1 MTQADTEFLGLVTGD
16 EPGHYSFT
24 VEKHLARLDY
34 KLYGGTAIAASIAA
48 SEALTDRQAL
58 WMTTQY
64 VATAPA
70 DAKISVLAEVLADG
84 RRTNQV
90 RVTGTDESGEVM
102 FASLGATGRPHPDGL
117 TGQFVRRPMVVPVGE
132 AEPWTSL
139 FTGLKQ
145 FADPGFE
152 LPPFPED
159 VGFNTV
165 MELRHAAILDKRD
178 PGPGRI
184 CLWVR
189 RTDRQPITATVAA
202 FMADMVPL
210 AVAHALELIAAGT
223 SLDNTIRFGSFEES
237 EWILI
242 DLVPHLA
249 AGGYAYGMAHIWN
262 EEGRLM
268 ATASQTAS
276 MIRFEFVT
284 PEDQERAAQ
293 GFR

>member
-1 MTQADTEFLGLVTGD
+1 MAQSDSEFLGLTQGD
-16 EPGHYSFT
+16 DPGDFSFK

-48 SEALTDRQAL
+48 SERLTGRQAL

-70 DAKISVLAEVLADG
+70 ETTISLQAEVLAPG
-84 RRTNQV
+84 KRTNQV
-90 RVTGTDESGEVM
+90 RVTGSDEDGQVM
-102 FASLGATGRPHPDGL
+102 FASLGATGIPHPDGL
-117 TGQFVRRPMVVPVGE
+117 TGQFEHMPFVVPVGE

-139 FTGLKQ
+139 FTGLKK
-145 FADPGFE
+145 FAGPDMT

-165 MELRHAAILDKRD
+165 MDIRHASLLDQRK
-178 PGPGRI
+178 PTPGRI
-184 CLWVR
+184 CLWMR
-189 RTDRQPITATVAA
+189 RKDSEPITAAVAA
-202 FMADMVPL
+202 FMADVVPL
-210 AVAHALELIAAGT
+210 GIAHAMELIAAGT
-223 SLDNTIRFGSFEES
+223 SLDNTIRIGHFEPT

-242 DLVPHLA
+242 DLRPHLT

-262 EEGRLM
+262 QDSQLV

-276 MIRFEFVT
+276 MIRFDFVG
-284 PEDQERAAQ
+284 DDDHQRIVR